1 MADARSCPVLAGPTA
16 VGKTDLVLTLA
27 AEFPI
32 EVISLDSRQIY
43 TGLRLGTAQP
53 TASEMAACR
62 HHLVDFVSPQDVY
75 SARRYRDDFCRIYEN
90 VVARGHLPILAGGAG
105 MYLKA
110 LTDGLLEL
118 PEGSDEKLPA
128 LRAELEALT
137 DNQIRDLLQAEDP
150 LACSRLHER
159 DRYRLQRA
167 LEITR
172 LAGRPM
178 TELMATQKARPALGL
193 DFPTVVLMRPVPEL
207 DARIAAR
214 TDAMLAAGWLEETR
228 ALLAVHP
235 AECPGLLSLGYRQ
248 LVLHLQGET
257 SLELARLAIIRETRQ
272 YAKRQR
278 TWFRTA
284 AQVETGPPDDPV
296 VLDAL
301 RHLLADA
308 LRRLDTP

>member
-16 VGKTDLVLTLA
+16 VGKTDLVLQLA
-27 AEFPI
+27 SEFPI

-43 TGLRLGTAQP
+43 HGLRLGTAQP
-53 TASEMAACR
+53 TAAEQAACR
-62 HHLVDFVSPQDVY
+62 HHLVDFVPPEEVY
-75 SARRYRDDFCRIYEN
+75 SARRYRDDFSRVYEDI
-90 VVARGHLPILAGGAG
+90 VARGKLPLLAGGAG
-105 MYLKA
+105 MYLKV
-110 LTDGLLEL
+110 LTEGLLEL
-118 PEGSDEKLPA
+118 PPGSDDKLPA
-128 LRAELEALT
+128 LRAELDALS

-178 TELMATQKARPALGL
+178 TEVMASQKNRPVLDL
-193 DFPTVVLMRPVPEL
+193 DFPTVILMRPVPDL

-214 TDAMLAAGWLEETR
+214 TDAMLAAGWLEEIA
-228 ALLAVHP
+228 ALLAAHP
-235 AECPGLLSLGYRQ
+235 AECPGLASLGYRQ
-248 LVLHLQGET
+248 LVLHLQGES
-257 SLELARLAIIRETRQ
+257 SLELARLAIVRETRQ

-278 TWFRTA
+278 TWFRSA
-284 AQVETGPPDDPV
+284 AQIESGAPDDPV
-296 VLDAL
+296 VLSAV
-301 RHLLADA
+301 RHLLDDA

>member
-1 MADARSCPVLAGPTA
+1 MADVRSCPVLAGPTA
-16 VGKTDLVLTLA
+16 VGKTDLVLALA
-27 AEFPI
+27 AEFPL

-43 TGLRLGTAQP
+43 HGLRIGTAQP
-53 TASEMAACR
+53 TAAEMAACR
-62 HHLVDFVSPQDVY
+62 HHLVDFVPPQEVY
-75 SARRYRDDFCRIYEN
+75 SARRYRDDFCRIYED
-90 VVARGHLPILAGGAG
+90 VVARGHLPLLAGGAG

-128 LRAELEALT
+128 LRAELEALS

-150 LACSRLHER
+150 LACTRLHER

-178 TELMATQKARPALGL
+178 TELMAAQKNRPALGL

-228 ALLAVHP
+228 DLLAVHP
-235 AECPGLLSLGYRQ
+235 ADCPGLLSLGYRQ

-257 SLELARLAIIRETRQ
+257 SLELARLAIVRETRQ

-278 TWFRTA
+278 TWFRGA
-284 AQVETGPPDDPV
+284 AQIETGPPDDPV

-301 RHLLADA
+301 RRLLADA